1 MSTDTTEKGLEQ
13 HITQYLTLVNG
24 YQEGI
29 AKDFSRTDCVDGNL
43 LFQFLET
50 TQPVALEKLKKA
62 YQDNYKQKIIYRIN
76 TQIKQLGIIEVLRK
90 GITDYNVK
98 LKLFYKKPVSII
110 NEKDNKKLVKTNKK
124 FGLI

>member
-62 YQDNYKQKIIYRIN
+62 YQDKIGRAH
-76 TQIKQLGIIEVLRK
+76 V
-90 GITDYNVK
+90 
-98 LKLFYKKPVSII
+98 
-110 NEKDNKKLVKTNKK
+110 
-124 FGLI
+124 